1 MSARLAAVAAFII
14 FTASPVLA
22 CTAKAVEPN
31 DVVENR
37 PTWSSNGRFCI
48 IVRWWPTIA
57 DFTSQRAGDV
67 MDFGNTEQLTPSDT
81 ASPPP
86 PPSMITAALYESRGR
101 SHVLVAQMELNR
113 DDAASRLFVSDS
125 GRYVVAFHNVWIACS
140 GPPTSESR
148 LLAVYKIGQ
157 PQVAAWTVGDFL
169 SAYDVMQLSGKPA
182 EVELRS
188 ESDEREIA
196 ALRIRAP
203 DVIDQTRI
211 EERRVDLAT
220 ASLLDPKRDIYPA
233 PHVFAA
239 IADQERHVDGPA
251 RDCSAADVTTT
262 RITSR
267 ELFSRAVRGP
277 LPQFP
282 IVAYKSHV
290 RGTVTIELLISDR
303 GDVLCLRSTN
313 LPFGLT
319 EAAEEA
325 ARRWKFKPYIVD
337 GRPVPVVGEIAF
349 HFEDVDAAHWERI
362 ARVLPSTE

>member
-1 MSARLAAVAAFII
+1 MTARLAALAAFII

-31 DVVENR
+31 DLVENR
-37 PTWSSNGRFCI
+37 PTWSANGRFCI

-57 DFTSQRAGDV
+57 DFTSNRAGDV
-67 MDFGNTEQLTPSDT
+67 MDFDNAEQLIPSDT
-81 ASPPP
+81 TSPPP
-86 PPSMITAALYESRGR
+86 PPPMIIAALYESRGR
-101 SHVLVAQMELNR
+101 SHVLVAQLELNR
-113 DDAASRLFVSDS
+113 DDAASQLFVSDS

-140 GPPTSESR
+140 GPATSESR

-169 SAYDVMQLSGKPA
+169 SPYDVVQLSGKPV

-196 ALRIRAP
+196 ALRIRAR
-203 DVIDQTRI
+203 DTSDQTRI

-239 IADQERHVDGPA
+239 IADQDRHVEGPA
-251 RDCSAADVTTT
+251 RHCSAADITTT

-282 IVAYKSHV
+282 IVAYKAQV
-290 RGTVTIELLISDR
+290 RGTVTIELLISER

-319 EAAEEA
+319 AAAEEA
-325 ARRWKFKPYIVD
+325 ARRWRFKPYIVD

-349 HFEDVDAAHWERI
+349 HFEDVDADAWAIITRS
-362 ARVLPSTE
+362 LPPRE